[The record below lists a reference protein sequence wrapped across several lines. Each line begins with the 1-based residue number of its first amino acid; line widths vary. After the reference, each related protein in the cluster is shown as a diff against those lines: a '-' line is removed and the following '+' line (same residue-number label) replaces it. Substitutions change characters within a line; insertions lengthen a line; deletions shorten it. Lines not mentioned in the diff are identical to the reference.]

1 MSRDESL
8 RGKRVFITGAASGIG
23 RALAMQCASQGA
35 HLYLTD
41 RNEDG
46 LSETAKLAREAGGDV
61 VMAEPA
67 DIRSYD
73 AVRRLGDRA
82 HDGGV
87 SMDVVMNV
95 AGVAAWGTVDRL
107 AHRHWQDM
115 IEINLLGPIH
125 VIETFVPPMIAA
137 GRGGNLVNVSSAA
150 GLLGLPWHAAYSA
163 SKFGLRG
170 VSEVLRTD
178 LRPAGITVSVVCPG
192 AVNTGLTDTIEIAGV
207 DTSGRR
213 FRRMQAQFRRHAVSP
228 EEAALATL
236 SGMRKKR
243 YLIYTS
249 RDIQLLYFMQR
260 VTPHLYLAVMRIMR
274 RVMQRT
280 LAPGAPA

>member
-1 MSRDESL
+1 MSRNASL
-8 RGKRVFITGAASGIG
+8 AGKRVFITGAASGIG
-23 RALAMQCASQGA
+23 RALTMQCAAQGA
-35 HLYLTD
+35 LLYLTD

-46 LSETAKLAREAGGDV
+46 LTETARLAKDAGGDV
-61 VMAEPA
+61 VMAETA

-73 AVRRLGDRA
+73 QVQDLGATA
-82 HDGGV
+82 HASGAT
-87 SMDVVMNV
+87 MDVVMNV

-107 AHRHWQDM
+107 AHRQWQDM
-115 IEINLLGPIH
+115 IDVNLLGPIH

-137 GRGGNLVNVSSAA
+137 KRGGHLVNVASAA

-178 LRPAGITVSVVCPG
+178 LRPAGISVSLVCPG

-207 DTSGRR
+207 DTSGKR
-213 FRRMQAQFRRHAVSP
+213 FQRMQTQFRRHSASP
-228 EEAALATL
+228 EEAAAAILT
-236 SGMRKKR
+236 GMRRRR

-249 RDIQLLYFMQR
+249 RDIQLLYLAQR
-260 VTPHLYLAVMRIMR
+260 VAPHVYLGIMRIMR

-280 LAPGAPA
+280 LTPGQPP

>member
-1 MSRDESL
+1 MSTETLAGR
-8 RGKRVFITGAASGIG
+8 RVFITGAASGIG
-23 RALAMQCASQGA
+23 RALAVQCAAQGA
-35 HLYLTD
+35 LLYLTD
-41 RNEDG
+41 RNDDG
-46 LSETAKLAREAGGDV
+46 LAETAKLAKNAGGDV
-61 VMAEPA
+61 VMAQAA

-73 AVRRLGDRA
+73 AVQDLSATA
-82 HDGGV
+82 HSGGV

-107 AHRHWQDM
+107 VHRQWQDM

-125 VIETFVPPMIAA
+125 VIETFIPPMIAA
-137 GRGGNLVNVSSAA
+137 GRGGNLVNVASAA

-178 LRPAGITVSVVCPG
+178 LRPAGITVSLVCPG
-192 AVNTGLTDTIEIAGV
+192 AVNTGLTDTIEVAGV
-207 DTSGRR
+207 DTGGQR

-228 EEAALATL
+228 DAAARATL
-236 SGMRKKR
+236 DGMRKRR

-249 RDIQLLYFMQR
+249 RDIQLLYLAQR
-260 VTPHLYLAVMRIMR
+260 VTPHVYLAVMRIMR
-274 RVMQRT
+274 RVMERT
-280 LAPGAPA
+280 MAPKPPA